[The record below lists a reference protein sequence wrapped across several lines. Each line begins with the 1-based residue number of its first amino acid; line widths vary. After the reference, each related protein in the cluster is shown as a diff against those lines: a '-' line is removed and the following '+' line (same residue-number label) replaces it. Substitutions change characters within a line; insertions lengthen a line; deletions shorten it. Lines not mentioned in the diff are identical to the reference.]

1 MENIK
6 AKFQLLDNYVK
17 KYSIEL
23 NRKIQNNEEIEING
37 KIRFGIVNVNKEENL
52 IGEIE
57 LANEIDLLIDE
68 KNVGKINIVMGALFE
83 GELEIEEQFEEMLKL
98 NGATTLSNLMRAYVA
113 SNTALSGMP
122 TIILPLINFVEFFKK
137 DKKENNIKN

>member
-23 NRKIQNNEEIEING
+23 KRKIQNTEEIEING
-37 KIRFGIVNVNKEENL
+37 KIGFGILNVTKKENL

-57 LANEIDLLIDE
+57 LTNEIDLIINE
-68 KNVGKINIVMGALFE
+68 ENVGKINIVMGALFE
-83 GELEIEEQFEEMLKL
+83 GTLDIEEQFEEMLKL

-122 TIILPLINFVEFFKK
+122 TIMLPLINFVDFFKK
-137 DKKENNIKN
+137 DKIENNKKN

>member
-17 KYSIEL
+17 EYSIEL
-23 NRKIQNNEEIEING
+23 KRKIQNTEEIEING
-37 KIRFGIVNVNKEENL
+37 KIGFGILNVTKKEKL

-57 LANEIDLLIDE
+57 LTNEIDLIINEDT
-68 KNVGKINIVMGALFE
+68 VGKINIVMGALFE
-83 GELEIEEQFEEMLKL
+83 GTLEIEEQFEEMLKL

-122 TIILPLINFVEFFKK
+122 TIILPLINFVDFFKK
-137 DKKENNIKN
+137 DKIENNKKN